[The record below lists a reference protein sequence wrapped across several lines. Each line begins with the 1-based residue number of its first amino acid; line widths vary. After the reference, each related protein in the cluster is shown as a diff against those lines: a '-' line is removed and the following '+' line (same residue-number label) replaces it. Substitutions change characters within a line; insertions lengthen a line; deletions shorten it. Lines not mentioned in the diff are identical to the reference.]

1 MRANRTLRY
10 FTAHIRKLPHLTS
23 KEKDVLVRR
32 LRKVT
37 LERIGKS
44 FEVTEGR
51 IRQIEKGAI
60 KKVKSR
66 YYQQALF
73 ELKYREKNS

>member
-37 LERIGKS
+37 LEKIGIL
-44 FEVTEGR
+44 FDVTEGR
-51 IRQIEKGAI
+51 IRQIEKVAI
-60 KKVKSR
+60 KKVRSKHF
-66 YYQQALF
+66 QQALF
-73 ELKYREKNS
+73 ELKYREKHH

>member
-37 LERIGKS
+37 LEKIGKS
-44 FEVTEGR
+44 YEVTEGR
-51 IRQIEKGAI
+51 IRQIEKIAI
-60 KKVKSR
+60 KKVRSKHF
-66 YYQQALF
+66 QQALF
-73 ELKYREKNS
+73 ELKYREKHH

>member
-23 KEKDVLVRR
+23 KEKDVLARR

-37 LERIGKS
+37 LEKIGIL
-44 FEVTEGR
+44 FDVTEGR
-51 IRQIEKGAI
+51 IRQIEKVAI
-60 KKVKSR
+60 KKVRSKHF
-66 YYQQALF
+66 QQALF
-73 ELKYREKNS
+73 ELKYREKHH

>member
-37 LERIGKS
+37 LEKIGKS
-44 FEVTEGR
+44 YEVTEGR
-51 IRQIEKGAI
+51 IRQIEKIAI
-60 KKVKSR
+60 KKVRSKH
-66 YYQQALF
+66 YQQALF
-73 ELKYREKNS
+73 DSKYRKKYR